1 VRFGVERRAMNEKIL
16 ALLLHDQ
23 DEPLSSLKSA
33 LANLSVET
41 TRARTCAEAFNEL
54 QRRVTPHLVFTD
66 VTLPDG
72 TWADV
77 LRLPRKACALV
88 DVIVV
93 ARVVDIGLY
102 IAALEGGAS
111 DFLVPPFIECDLA
124 YVVRRAAWDVLTRRG
139 ERGWERAAAQH
150 SHALA

>member
-1 VRFGVERRAMNEKIL
+1 MNEKLL

-41 TRARTCAEAFNEL
+41 TRARTCAEALDEL
-54 QRRVTPHLVFTD
+54 QRPAAPHLVFTD
-66 VTLPDG
+66 LTLPDG

-77 LRLPRKACALV
+77 LRLPRKAFAPV

-93 ARVVDIGLY
+93 SRVVNMRLY

-111 DFLVPPFIECDLA
+111 DFLVPPFTKCDLA

-139 ERGWERAAAQH
+139 RRRMGAHACAA
-150 SHALA
+150 

>member
-1 VRFGVERRAMNEKIL
+1 MRFGVERRAMNEKIL

-54 QRRVTPHLVFTD
+54 QRRVKPHLVFTD

-77 LRLPRKACALV
+77 LRLPRKAFALV

-102 IAALEGGAS
+102 IAVLEGGAS

-124 YVVRRAAWDVLTRRG
+124 YVVRRAAWDVLARRG
-139 ERGWERAAAQH
+139 GWRIGAGACAA
-150 SHALA
+150 

>member
-1 VRFGVERRAMNEKIL
+1 MNEKIL

-54 QRRVTPHLVFTD
+54 QRRVKPHLVFTD

-77 LRLPRKACALV
+77 LRLPRKAFALV

-93 ARVVDIGLY
+93 ARVVDMRSEEHTSELQSHHDLVCRLL
-102 IAALEGGAS
+102 LEKKKYTQ
-111 DFLVPPFIECDLA
+111 P
-124 YVVRRAAWDVLTRRG
+124 
-139 ERGWERAAAQH
+139 
-150 SHALA
+150 